1 MIQLHFPPTKLR
13 FTSSLRLFTPLLRST
28 SSFWFF
34 ALLLHSTSSP
44 HVCFFALLFR
54 FTSSF
59 HGFATPLLLRSAFFA
74 PLLHFTASI
83 CFFAP
88 SLPSDSSL
96 HFLSLLSPA
105 CFCERPARIFNISAF
120 SELDTN
126 GTVLS
131 YCGNCEKR

>member
-13 FTSSLRLFTPLLRST
+13 FASSLRLFTPLLRST
-28 SSFWFF
+28 SSFCFF

-54 FTSSF
+54 FASSF
-59 HGFATPLLLRSAFFA
+59 HGFATPLLLRSAF
-74 PLLHFTASI
+74 LL
-83 CFFAP
+83 CFFISRLRSG